1 LKTAESIQAALT
13 LTQEVVETN
22 QEAFAAKK
30 VQIAAN
36 RGKIASNEQEI
47 QEVSKRFSD
56 LTEFDTK
63 GEATVFFAV
72 VSKNIPAKDKTA
84 VMDLAHNA
92 VNLAGYL
99 VEVKG
104 FADSSGKCCDEPE
117 TEHGPAPAVVAFLIQ
132 NCNVPVR
139 RIVAPG
145 AMGETAP
152 VVSNETTQGRSKNW
166 RVEVKALMNRGLAGE
181 N

>member
-36 RGKIASNEQEI
+36 REKIASNEQEI

-63 GEATVFFAV
+63 GEATVFLAV

-99 VEVKG
+99 IEVKG

-117 TEHGPAPAVVAFLIQ
+117 TKHGPRPSSCRVLDSELQCAGQ
-132 NCNVPVR
+132 TYR
-139 RIVAPG
+139 GTRG
-145 AMGETAP
+145 H
-152 VVSNETTQGRSKNW
+152 GRDCSGS
-166 RVEVKALMNRGLAGE
+166 VERDNTGTLKELAC
-181 N
+181 